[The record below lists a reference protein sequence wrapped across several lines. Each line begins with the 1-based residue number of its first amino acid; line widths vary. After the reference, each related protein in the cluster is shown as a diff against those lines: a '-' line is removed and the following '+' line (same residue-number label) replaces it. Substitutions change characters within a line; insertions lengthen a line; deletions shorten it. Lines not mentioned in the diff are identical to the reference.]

1 MSIEGST
8 RAPLTSDKSMPWIGE
23 YHAEWTPTPLR
34 ALLKRKSSRV
44 GRNFNNFDLLSLTLT
59 GVIKRN
65 LEGMKGKFPTSF
77 ETYQEVKPGDF
88 VFCLF
93 DVEETPRAVGLSS
106 ITGMIT
112 GAYTVYEPRGAIN
125 SDFLSRMLHYCD
137 EKKRF
142 KTLYRGLRN
151 TIPKSSFEAIKIPVP
166 KMQDQLLI
174 NRYLDHSEV
183 LLSNAINGK
192 KDLLKLLQ
200 ERKESIINSKI
211 IPLNISSGEAV
222 ESGIKGIDRIPS
234 NWQIVKLKNILKS
247 RDIRSSTGKETK
259 LSVSAAHGVVE
270 RARHAVTMFEAA
282 SYVGHKIVQPGD
294 LVVNSLWAWARGLGV
309 ANDHGLVSPVYG
321 VYEVKKINTVDLSYL
336 HLVMR
341 SNRLQWQLQLA
352 SKGIW
357 RSRYTITP
365 EAFLNLQIPLPSI
378 EVQETIVREIN
389 AETRDTEN
397 ALQSLKKEIDLLIE
411 YKSNLFAEVITGRK
425 NVIELASKLPD
436 LSPEAKAK
444 LQSGLNNLATE
455 ELLEMEDE

>member
-1 MSIEGST
+1 MSIDRST
-8 RAPLTSDKSMPWIGE
+8 RATLVSDKSMPWIGE
-23 YHAEWTPTPLR
+23 YPGEWTPTPLR

-44 GRNFNNFDLLSLTLT
+44 GRNFNNFDLLSLTLN

-88 VFCLF
+88 IFCLF
-93 DVEETPRAVGLSS
+93 DVEETPRAVGLSTIS
-106 ITGMIT
+106 GMIT
-112 GAYTVYEPRGAIN
+112 GAYTVYEPKGAID
-125 SDFLSRMLHYCD
+125 SEFLSRVLHYCD

-151 TIPKSSFEAIKIPVP
+151 TISKSSFEAIKIPVP
-166 KMQDQLLI
+166 KIQDQLLI
-174 NRYLDHSEV
+174 NRYLDHSEIS
-183 LLSNAINGK
+183 LSNAINGK
-192 KDLLKLLQ
+192 KELLKLLQ

-211 IPLNISSGEAV
+211 IPLEITSSKATD
-222 ESGIKGIDRIPS
+222 SGIKGIDQIPE
-234 NWQIVKLKNILKS
+234 NWQIVKLKNVVKS
-247 RDIRSSTGKETK
+247 RDVRSTTGKETK

-321 VYEVKKINTVDLSYL
+321 VYEVKKINTVNLSYL

-341 SNRLQWQLQLA
+341 SNRMQWQLQLA
-352 SKGIW
+352 SRGIW

-365 EAFLNLQIPLPSI
+365 EAFLNLQIPLPPIS
-378 EVQETIVREIN
+378 EQEDIVREIN
-389 AETRDTEN
+389 VATRDTEK
-397 ALQSLKKEIDLLIE
+397 ALQSLRQEIELLIE
-411 YKSNLFAEVITGRK
+411 YKSSLFAEVITGRK
-425 NVIELASKLPD
+425 NVTELASKLPD
-436 LSPEAKAK
+436 LSPDAKAK
-444 LQSGLNNLATE
+444 LQSGVSNLAIE
-455 ELLEMEDE
+455 EIMEMEDE